1 MGSLKT
7 IDFMVFLVYFIIV
20 AGYGYMIYTRKKKAS
35 VTASHDYFL
44 AEGSLTWWAIGASL
58 IASNISAEQ
67 FIGMSG
73 NGYFVGIAVAAYE
86 WIAAIALIIIAVW
99 FMPVYL
105 KNRIYTMPQFLKR
118 RYNETVS
125 LIMAIFWLLLYV
137 FVNLTSILYLGAIAI
152 SGLIG
157 PQYLHIVMLGL
168 AVFALIIT
176 LGGMKV
182 IGYTDVIQVAVLII
196 GGMATIYFA
205 LTIVSDRFGLGRDAL
220 VGFKTLMAH
229 APEHFKMILPKPTAA
244 SSQVEVNKY
253 LILPGITMYFAGQWI
268 VNLNYWGCNQYITQ
282 RALGA
287 DLQTAR
293 KGILFAGFM
302 KLMMPI
308 IVMLPGIAAYVLHN
322 HGDLPGLRGMDDAY
336 SAILGFLPAGLK
348 GLAIAALT
356 AAIVASLAGKLNS
369 IGTIFT
375 LDIYMKYFK
384 KHDVHAAREIAPHPA
399 HAVASAGG
407 NAWDSDAGGVVEKV
421 PPIVTRGSA
430 GIDTEKQ
437 MVWVGRLVALVAI
450 IFAVIFEWKDLLGI
464 GGEGG
469 FTFIQ
474 KYTGFISP
482 GVFAMFILGMFW
494 KRTTGAAAVAGLLT
508 GFLMAIFFNSFAVP
522 LFGHENF
529 LYTAFKN
536 DKGIYEIPFLIN
548 MGWAFVITMIVMIS
562 ISLTGPKVNPNA
574 FALDKQMFK
583 VKPSIIAMIVATV
596 LILMAIYAKF
606 W

>member
-1 MGSLKT
+1 MKSLSGLD
-7 IDFMVFLVYFIIV
+7 ILIFVFYFILV
-20 AGYGYMIYTRKKKAS
+20 AGYGYWVYNRKKKAS
-35 VTASHDYFL
+35 ISASHDYFL

-86 WIAAIALIIIAVW
+86 WIAALALIIIAVW

-105 KNRIYTMPQFLKR
+105 KNKIYTMPQFLKT

-125 LIMAIFWLLLYV
+125 LIMAIFWLFLYV

-157 PQYLHIVMLGL
+157 PEYLHTVMIAL
-168 AVFALIIT
+168 AVFSLIIT

-196 GGMATIYFA
+196 GGFATIYFA
-205 LTIVSDRFGLGRDAL
+205 LTIVSEKFGLGRDAMA
-220 VGFKTLMAH
+220 GFKTLMAQ
-229 APEHFKMILPKPTAA
+229 APDHFHMILKKPTEA
-244 SSQVEVNKY
+244 SSQEDINKY
-253 LILPGITMYFAGQWI
+253 LILPGIAMYFAGQWI

-287 DLQTAR
+287 DLDTAR
-293 KGILFAGFM
+293 KGILFAGFL
-302 KLMMPI
+302 KLLMPI
-308 IVMLPGIAAYVLHN
+308 IVMLPGIAAYVLHQN
-322 HGDLPGLRGMDDAY
+322 GHLEGLRGMDDAY
-336 SAILGFLPAGLK
+336 SAILGFLPSGLK

-375 LDIYMKYFK
+375 LDIYLKYFRK
-384 KHDVHAAREIAPHPA
+384 KTVKDAAAPA
-399 HAVASAGG
+399 M
-407 NAWDSDAGGVVEKV
+407 DAAPSPVYNEGEEKN
-421 PPIVTRGSA
+421 
-430 GIDTEKQ
+430 
-437 MVWVGRLVALVAI
+437 MVWVGRMAALVSI
-450 IFAVIFEWKDLLGI
+450 VLAVIFEWKDLLGI
-464 GGEGG
+464 GAKGG

-474 KYTGFISP
+474 EYTGFISP

-494 KRTTGAAAVAGLLT
+494 KRTTGAAAVAGLITGLT
-508 GFLMAIFFNSFAVP
+508 LSIFFKNFAVP
-522 LFGHENF
+522 VFGHETL
-529 LYTAFKN
+529 LYTAFLTPN
-536 DKGIYEIPFLIN
+536 DKGELVYQIPFLIN
-548 MGWAFVITMIVMIS
+548 MGWAFFFTMVVMIG
-562 ISLTGPKVNPNA
+562 ISLSGPKVNPKA
-574 FALDKQMFK
+574 FVLDKEMFK
-583 VKPSIIAMIVATV
+583 LKPSVIAMIVFTL
-596 LILMAIYAKF
+596 LILTALYVKF